1 MVDTQCRLADDT
13 PELQFRY
20 HFFQQELR
28 YARQHHQARAKAQS
42 AAGGGGGKTQQ
53 NNSGSRPP
61 MVQLDAQT
69 GQPTGVLTERCLFA
83 LEHILYKHAYSAEQV
98 DRLFARGLWECMRRG
113 LTVRFVL
120 SFAGQHAYYI

>member
-1 MVDTQCRLADDT
+1 MTLADDT

-28 YARQHHQARAKAQS
+28 YARQHHQSRGKTQS
-42 AAGGGGGKTQQ
+42 SAVGGGGKTQQ
-53 NNSGSRPP
+53 HSNGARPP
-61 MVQLDAQT
+61 MIQLDAQT

-83 LEHILYKHAYSAEQV
+83 LEHILYKHAYSVEQV

-113 LTVRFVL
+113 LTVRVVFPCARHSAHVWM
-120 SFAGQHAYYI
+120 